1 MLLFQ
6 STISGKYKYASTCQF
21 RYINRKDKQNY
32 NVMLSLN
39 RPTTIIKN
47 GTSLQ
52 QPAMGSALPF
62 EIHTI
67 EWVMKNRWGQQAS
80 PRRHNYY
87 KIIWVKQGGGTYL
100 VDLDKHGISNNTVYC
115 QAPGQIYLFNAGEHT
130 TGYVVSFTAEFLGI
144 HENNFEP
151 LHDPGFLNACA
162 HAPVIKVNDEMQREM
177 EEIIEKMVKEYD
189 NFFLL
194 RSEILKGF
202 LKIFLIYLT
211 RQFERP
217 AKYQHRTK
225 NTALTDKF
233 LALLEKNYTTCKMV
247 SDYAEEL
254 FVSSNYLNE
263 IVKKV
268 SGFPASYHIRQR
280 IVLEAKRQAIYVNA
294 SMKEIAYHLGFDDIA
309 HFSKFFK
316 NVSGMSFT
324 EFKKEAM
331 RRFSFQ

>member
-1 MLLFQ
+1 
-6 STISGKYKYASTCQF
+6 
-21 RYINRKDKQNY
+21 
-32 NVMLSLN
+32 MLSLN
-39 RPTTIIKN
+39 RPTAIIKN

-52 QPAMGSALPF
+52 QPTVGSALSF

-67 EWVMKNRWGQQAS
+67 EWVMKNRWGQQAA

-87 KIIWVKQGGGTYL
+87 KIIWVDQGGGTYMA
-100 VDLDKHGISNNTVYC
+100 DLDKYSISNNTVYC
-115 QAPGQIYLFNAGEHT
+115 LAPGQIYLFNADERT
-130 TGYVVSFTAEFLGI
+130 KGYVVSFTPEFLGLN
-144 HENNFEP
+144 ENIYEL
-151 LHDPGFLNACA
+151 LHHPGFLNDCP
-162 HAPVIKVNDEMQREM
+162 HTPVIKVSKEMQQEM
-177 EEIIEKMVKEYD
+177 QEIIEKMIREYD

-211 RQFERP
+211 RQFQRP
-217 AKYQHRTK
+217 AQYQNRTK
-225 NTALTDKF
+225 NTALTNKF
-233 LALLEKNYTTCKMV
+233 LALLEKNYATCKMV

-254 FVSSNYLNE
+254 FVTSNYLNE

-280 IVLEAKRQAIYVNA
+280 IVLEAKRQAIYANA

-324 EFKKEAM
+324 EFKKKLM
-331 RRFSFQ
+331 YPV